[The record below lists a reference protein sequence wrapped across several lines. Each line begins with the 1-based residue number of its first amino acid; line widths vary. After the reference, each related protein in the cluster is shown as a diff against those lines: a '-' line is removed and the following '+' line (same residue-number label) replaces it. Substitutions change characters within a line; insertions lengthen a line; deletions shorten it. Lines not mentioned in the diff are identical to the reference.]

1 MRQIITK
8 YEGPCRSCGTTL
20 TIGSPAMYEKSMGIF
35 CVGCEPKD
43 PEEIRAFRL
52 EKAERK
58 AERYEEWAGKRERNA
73 DAQLNS
79 HPEVRHDWAFITQP
93 GRIPLRERMN
103 AADNRAHESLEIAQE
118 MRRKAGSLRHVRV
131 KGDAGRRRQ
140 AIRDKLDAI
149 ITKGSQV
156 HDFCFGSGEVVQVN
170 TKSYSIRFDSGSTYA
185 RDKSYVRP
193 E

>member
-8 YEGPCRSCGTTL
+8 YEGSCGACGATL
-20 TIGSPAMYEKSMGIF
+20 TIGSPAMYEKSLGIF

-43 PEEIRAFRL
+43 PEQIRTLRL
-52 EKAERK
+52 ERAERK
-58 AERYEEWAGKRERNA
+58 AARLEEWAGKRESRA

-79 HPEVRHDWAFITQP
+79 YPEIRHDWAFITQH

-103 AADNRAHESLEIAQE
+103 AADSRALESLEIAQG
-118 MRRKAGSLRHVRV
+118 MRRKAESLRHVRV